1 MAQAD
6 GSDRSAPRA
15 SGGGAHLDLT
25 AGGAHLGPATGG
37 AHRRATAR
45 ALLGRAVGGA
55 HRQAAARACGKHVPL
70 SSSKKPETGS
80 AMLLFT
86 PIC

>member
-37 AHRRATAR
+37 